1 MESESPVMKKYPIE
15 NILNDASG
23 LLKKN
28 GNRKVI
34 LLLDKHFMSYSHNE
48 MSTLNIQISR
58 RLMRAAQN
66 LLSEYI
72 QGENIQKVDLLLDRC
87 NLYTAVTYINIQ
99 RMLKN
104 ERGTE
109 HFEELNSAQ
118 IEQKIGLNRL
128 RQRIHQTICIPG
140 SLIKVANLSKL
151 KEKTKVRYY
160 LNECLTL
167 VMKQLIIYARLFK
180 STNEVQNS
188 LKVMHKIEKL
198 LQIKEMKQTK
208 NIGLIKIFVDH
219 YQNFGQ
225 LYFQLCEF
233 NNSLKQYQIAYSYL
247 QQLIFLILKKRNTP
261 NVIDDSDLKPVE
273 QYIMKLVMILYLQS
287 FCYEYLSEYSKMKEC
302 IHLAQWFCNEVL
314 RLEDEHQ
321 LRILIFSRAQ
331 DIQKYIDHI
340 LAECEIRHMIFT
352 FLADD
357 TNPEI
362 KAIQLQVKDDYQKA
376 LNEKFYLKFK
386 MEQLNKQQYF
396 KLNPVP
402 VKPPS
407 PYLLYNVPKG
417 SRTERELTQQQISKN
432 YQSFT
437 TQDGYDQHRLV
448 TSESESKL
456 IKQNSISSFSRR
468 TRPTDFTQY
477 CKTEQ
482 SDYPKLDQELAGV
495 IVNQLKKE
503 QAFYSLA
510 DIQRTCKDELNENQR
525 QQQDYELGKAILMF
539 KRQFSKSAIAEPK
552 ETDSLKQLNNE
563 IKTEFQLVSGYLE
576 AQERLKKKRQ
586 QQQLF
591 EQSLKPKPKTKTP
604 FRKILIKHCNTLGLK
619 QTKKKLQ
626 TLEEES
632 ALMKLYQKISGQK
645 EDQKQQQEQQQNNE
659 DQIIRQMIQTNL
671 NAIKLIMDDN
681 QQEQENAQ
689 KQLKSKRHISEQMP
703 SKLEKAPNNQQFRE
717 SFKGLAN
724 STQYLS
730 TKGQATKNVVSLLDL
745 SNIKRKMNHLKSKKL
760 VRYSELFKSQL

>member
-1 MESESPVMKKYPIE
+1 MESESESPVMKKYPIE
-15 NILNDASG
+15 NIINDASG

-34 LLLDKHFMSYSHNE
+34 LLLDKHFMSYSHNQ
-48 MSTLNIQISR
+48 MGALNIQISR
-58 RLMRAAQN
+58 RLIRAAQN
-66 LLSEYI
+66 LLNENI

-87 NLYTAVTYINIQ
+87 NLYTAVIYINIQ

-128 RQRIHQTICIPG
+128 RQRIQQTICIPG
-140 SLIKVANLSKL
+140 SLIKVTHLNKL
-151 KEKTKVRYY
+151 KEKNKIKFY
-160 LNECLTL
+160 LNECFTL
-167 VMKQLIIYARLFK
+167 LMKQLIIYARLFK
-180 STNEVQNS
+180 ITNEVQNS
-188 LKVMHKIEKL
+188 LKIMYKIEKII
-198 LQIKEMKQTK
+198 QIKEMKYTK
-208 NIGLIKIFVDH
+208 NVELIKIFVDH

-233 NNSLKQYQIAYSYL
+233 KKSLKQYQIAYSYL

-261 NVIDDSDLKPVE
+261 NVIDDSDLKPVT
-273 QYIMKLVMILYLQS
+273 QYIMKIVMILYLQS
-287 FCYEYLSEYSKMKEC
+287 LCYEYLSEYSKMKEC
-302 IHLAQWFCNEVL
+302 IHLAQWFCTEIL

-331 DIQKYIDHI
+331 DIQKYIDNI

-352 FLADD
+352 FLSDD
-357 TNPEI
+357 TNPEM
-362 KAIQLQVKDDYQKA
+362 KVIQSQVKDDYQKI

-402 VKPPS
+402 IKPPS

-417 SRTERELTQQQISKN
+417 SKTERELAQQQISKN

-437 TQDGYDQHRLV
+437 TQDGNDQHKLI

-482 SDYPKLDQELAGV
+482 SDYPKLDSELAGV

-503 QAFYSLA
+503 QAFYSLV

-525 QQQDYELGKAILMF
+525 QQQDCELGKAILLF
-539 KRQFSKSAIAEPK
+539 KRQFSKNAIAEPK

-563 IKTEFQLVSGYLE
+563 IKTEFQLISGYLE

-591 EQSLKPKPKTKTP
+591 EQSLKPKSTIKSP
-604 FRKILIKHCNTLGLK
+604 FRKMLIKHSNTLGLK
-619 QTKKKLQ
+619 KTKKKLQ
-626 TLEEES
+626 NLEEES

-645 EDQKQQQEQQQNNE
+645 EEQKQQQINE
-659 DQIIRQMIQTNL
+659 EQIIRQMIQTNL
-671 NAIKLIMDDN
+671 NAIKVIMDDN
-681 QQEQENAQ
+681 QKEQETAQ
-689 KQLKSKRHISEQMP
+689 QQLKSRKYISEQLP
-703 SKLEKAPNNQQFRE
+703 SKTEKSPKNCQFRE
-717 SFKGLAN
+717 TFKGLAG

-730 TKGQATKNVVSLLDL
+730 TKGQATKSVVSLVELA
-745 SNIKRKMNHLKSKKL
+745 NIKRKMNHLESKKV
-760 VRYSELFKSQL
+760 VRYSELFRSQL

>member
-1 MESESPVMKKYPIE
+1 MESEIPVMKKYPIE

-34 LLLDKHFMSYSHNE
+34 LMLDKHFMSYSHNE

-58 RLMRAAQN
+58 RLIRATQN
-66 LLSEYI
+66 LLNQYVH
-72 QGENIQKVDLLLDRC
+72 GDNISKVDFLLDRC
-87 NLYTAVTYINIQ
+87 NLYTAIIYINIQ

-109 HFEELNSAQ
+109 HYEELNSAQ

-128 RQRIHQTICIPG
+128 RQRIRQTICVPG
-140 SLIKVANLSKL
+140 SLIKVAHLGKL
-151 KEKTKVRYY
+151 KEKTKIKFY
-160 LNECLTL
+160 LSECWALL
-167 VMKQLIIYARLFK
+167 LKQLILYARMFK
-180 STNEVQNS
+180 ITNEIPNS
-188 LKVMHKIEKL
+188 LKMIHKIEQF
-198 LQIKEMKQTK
+198 LQIKEIK
-208 NIGLIKIFVDH
+208 NTTNIELLKIIVDH

-225 LYFQLCEF
+225 FYFQICEF
-233 NNSLKQYQIAYSYL
+233 KKSIKQYEIAYSYL
-247 QQLIFLILKKRNTP
+247 HQLIFLILKKRNTP
-261 NVIDDSDLKPVE
+261 NVIDDSDLRPVE
-273 QYIMKLVMILYLQS
+273 PYIMKLTIILYLQS
-287 FCYEYLSEYSKMKEC
+287 LCYEYVSEYSKMKEC

-340 LAECEIRHMIFT
+340 LAECEIRHIIFT
-352 FLADD
+352 CLCDD

-362 KAIQLQVKDDYQKA
+362 KEITSQVKDDYQQA
-376 LNEKFYLKFK
+376 LNEKFYLKLRI
-386 MEQLNKQQYF
+386 EQLNKQQFF
-396 KLNPVP
+396 KLNPIP

-417 SRTERELTQQQISKN
+417 SRTERELTIQQFSKN

-437 TQDGYDQHRLV
+437 TQDGFDQHKLI
-448 TSESESKL
+448 TSDSESKM

-477 CKTEQ
+477 CRTEQ
-482 SDYPKLDQELAGV
+482 SDYPKLDSELAGV

-510 DIQRTCKDELNENQR
+510 DIQRTCKDELNENER
-525 QQQDYELGKAILMF
+525 QQQDCELGRAILLF
-539 KRQFSKSAIAEPK
+539 KRQFSKNAIAEPK

-563 IKTEFQLVSGYLE
+563 IKTEFQLISGYLE

-586 QQQLF
+586 QQQII
-591 EQSLKPKPKTKTP
+591 EQSLKPKPKSKTP

-626 TLEEES
+626 NLEEES

-645 EDQKQQQEQQQNNE
+645 EEEKPKINE
-659 DQIIRQMIQTNL
+659 DQIIRNMIQTNL
-671 NAIKLIMDDN
+671 NAIKVIMDDN
-681 QQEQENAQ
+681 QKEQETAQ
-689 KQLKSKRHISEQMP
+689 KQLKSRRHTSEQLP
-703 SKLEKAPNNQQFRE
+703 SNHEKSPSNCQFRE
-717 SFKGLAN
+717 TFKGLAG

-730 TKGQATKNVVSLLDL
+730 TKGQATKSVISLVELA
-745 SNIKRKMNHLKSKKL
+745 NIKRKMNQLESKKA
-760 VRYSELFKSQL
+760 VRYSELFRSQL